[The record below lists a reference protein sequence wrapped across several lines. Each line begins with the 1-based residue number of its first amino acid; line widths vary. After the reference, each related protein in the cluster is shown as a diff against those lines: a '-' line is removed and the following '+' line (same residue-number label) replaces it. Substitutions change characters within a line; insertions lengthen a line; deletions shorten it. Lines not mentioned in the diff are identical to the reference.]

1 MEDIPLFGDESTRV
15 HKTKAEKLYFTDE
28 EVVSRGR
35 ATRKYLYALS
45 ALVVVCVGIFG
56 YLAYNSYV
64 HDITMSQQLSDLSVS
79 VESSF
84 SILSEKIE
92 DLGRR
97 ITGLEEKTE
106 ELERE
111 TAENREAIEQTQ
123 KDVGEVKEKVEAQ
136 EALQI
141 TAEDAEQIAL
151 NWVAANIPA
160 IRVPHKRWDFKDGK
174 YEVYEFTVDNT
185 APARRVDQ
193 EVLSVEETEDGFTVE
208 VLVTFKGFTFTNDK
222 LHWVV
227 GVFVDLK
234 GIATQKYIN
243 FAY

>member
-15 HKTKAEKLYFTDE
+15 HKTKDEKLYFTDQE
-28 EVVSRGR
+28 IVSRER

-45 ALVVVCVGIFG
+45 VLVVVCVGVLG

-64 HDITMSQQLSDLSVS
+64 HDVTMSQQLSDLSLS

-92 DLGRR
+92 ALGRR
-97 ITGLEEKTE
+97 ITGLEERTG
-106 ELERE
+106 ELERK

-123 KDVGEVKEKVEAQ
+123 KDVDEVKEAQ
-136 EALQI
+136 EALNI

-160 IRVPHKRWDFKDGK
+160 IAVPHKKWDFKDGK

-185 APARRVDQ
+185 APGRRVDQ
-193 EVLSVEETEDGFTVE
+193 EIISVKETEDGFLVE
-208 VLVTFKGFTFTNDK
+208 VLATFKGFTFTNDK
-222 LHWVV
+222 LHWIV
-227 GVFVDLK
+227 GVFVDAK
-234 GIATQKYIN
+234 GIPTQKYIN